1 MRNKVL
7 IPEIVVSAVALVIL
21 ANSVRAQASKQQSKP
36 AAIVNGIAISMAEVE
51 QALKQAG
58 PTATPLTELQRKQMR
73 QEALS
78 LLIDDIL
85 LQEHLRRHA
94 PQVDPMEVNKH
105 LRELEQ
111 GLQKQGKTLGSFCK
125 ETSQTEVQLRINLL
139 NMLQWSAYVNQ
150 RLSEQEIKRYYE
162 ENKDFFDRVSLRV
175 SHIVLRAGLP
185 ADSPDRRAARTKLET
200 LRKDL
205 VTGKLDFADAA
216 KKFSQ
221 DSSAASGGD
230 IGYIPRKLA
239 VDEEFAKAAFALN
252 VGEISQVVETD
263 YGLHLIKCT
272 DRKPGQPSDYTKIK
286 DEVREFYI
294 EEIRLGIIADERKSA
309 TIEINLP

>member
-1 MRNKVL
+1 MRTQ
-7 IPEIVVSAVALVIL
+7 IVVSAVALVIL
-21 ANSVRAQASKQQSKP
+21 ANGALAQGSKQPSKP
-36 AAIVNGIAISMAEVE
+36 AAVVNGIAISMAEVE

-85 LQEHLRRHA
+85 LQEFLRRHA
-94 PQVDPMEVNKH
+94 PEVDPNEVNKH
-105 LRELEQ
+105 LHELED
-111 GLQKQGKTLGSFCK
+111 GLKKQGKTLVSFCK
-125 ETSQTEVQLRINLL
+125 ETGQTEVQLRINLL

-150 RLSEQEIKRYYE
+150 RLSEQELKDYYE
-162 ENKDFFDRVSLRV
+162 KNKDFFDRVSVRV
-175 SHIVLRAGLP
+175 SHIVLRVGP
-185 ADSPDRRAARTKLET
+185 RADSPERKAARDKLQA

-205 VTGKLDFADAA
+205 AEGKIDFADAA

-239 VDEEFAKAAFALN
+239 VDEEFAREAFSLN
-252 VGEISQVVETD
+252 AGEVSKVVDTD
-263 YGLHLIKCT
+263 YGVHLIKCT
-272 DRKPGQPSDYTKIK
+272 DRKPGQPSDFTKIK
-286 DEVREFYI
+286 DEVKEFYI
-294 EEIRLGIIADERKSA
+294 EEIRQGIIAGERKSA
-309 TIEINLP
+309 TIETSLP